1 MANVTLFGYLFHR
14 YRYNM
19 EVDEEKIDT
28 VETRN
33 NANTRVRLQLI
44 LFSKDI
50 GAF

>member
-1 MANVTLFGYLFHR
+1 MKNGKDHGTQGKILKR
-14 YRYNM
+14 K
-19 EVDEEKIDT
+19 EKQYT

-33 NANTRVRLQLI
+33 NLHATVVRLQLI